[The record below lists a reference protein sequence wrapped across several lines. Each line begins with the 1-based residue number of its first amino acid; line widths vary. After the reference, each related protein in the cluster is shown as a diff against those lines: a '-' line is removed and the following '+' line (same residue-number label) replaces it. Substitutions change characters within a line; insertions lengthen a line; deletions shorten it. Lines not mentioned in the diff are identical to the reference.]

1 MVLFFQFTLLFAF
14 WTDAMR
20 KFCLPTRFALDGSN
34 RRALV
39 VRIPFYADLAFA
51 GFSFWYLHASILD
64 GLGADCQPDGKVG
77 TKIYSSAIR
86 DIHLVRIKNLTYF
99 GVVYERL

>member
-1 MVLFFQFTLLFAF
+1 VLFFQFTLFFAL
-14 WTDAMR
+14 WTDAVR
-20 KFCLPTRFALDGSN
+20 KFCLPARLAFDGSN

-39 VRIPFYADLAFA
+39 VRIPFYSDLAFA

-64 GLGADCQPDGKVG
+64 RLGADCQPAGKVG

-86 DIHLVRIKNLTYF
+86 DIHLVRIGDLTYF